1 MPLAADLLARRTS
14 HFLLWRPNESVTPPL
29 LVLGRFQPG
38 NPPTLTDERQFTM
51 KRAAGVSGLW
61 QIAAADCGLADG
73 DIIHDWFEV
82 EDTHPHR
89 ILSRTV
95 RCTDP
100 AAHTLDWRLTADSGN
115 QPAAVVR
122 FTAGRLAV
130 CDPGGEKADFHD
142 DVPPDR
148 LPPNNRLVIYELPTA
163 WTLSVGEGQKE
174 RGAGTFR

>member
-51 KRAAGVSGLW
+51 KPAAGVSGLW

-73 DIIHDWFEV
+73 DIIHYWFEV

-89 ILSRTV
+89 SLSRTV

-100 AAHTLDWRLTADSGN
+100 AAT
-115 QPAAVVR
+115 P
-122 FTAGRLAV
+122 
-130 CDPGGEKADFHD
+130 
-142 DVPPDR
+142 
-148 LPPNNRLVIYELPTA
+148 
-163 WTLSVGEGQKE
+163 WT
-174 RGAGTFR
+174 GA